1 MSKRNDL
8 YCLCVELRGHS
19 SWQDHWRRSRP
30 GVIVYL
36 FNWQNYQRPSPHA
49 QAWRH
54 CNTYQ
59 PQSRHSQGNEFFSP
73 SLSWPWR
80 KTCRNLEI
88 CAHAESALCGAWTY
102 IHIQDR
108 KCSTI
113 QYNELQLTEQS
124 AWRQKH
130 YQYGAYARFSI
141 DIVVRY
147 TELSW
152 NIFSDCFEW
161 WSFGVW

>member
-59 PQSRHSQGNEFFSP
+59 PQSRHSQGNEIIFIHPVTIMAMKKDVEIREFARMP
-73 SLSWPWR
+73 KVL
-80 KTCRNLEI
+80 CVGLEP
-88 CAHAESALCGAWTY
+88 TY
-102 IHIQDR
+102 IQDR

-113 QYNELQLTEQS
+113 QCNELPTDRTIS
-124 AWRQKH
+124 VTVWSITNMVRI
-130 YQYGAYARFSI
+130 YARFSV

-152 NIFSDCFEW
+152 NIFSDCF
-161 WSFGVW
+161 

>member
-1 MSKRNDL
+1 MW
-8 YCLCVELRGHS
+8 CLSGTACLHAELRGHS

-80 KTCRNLEI
+80 LVEI
-88 CAHAESALCGAWTY
+88 WKFARMPKVLCVVLGPTY
-102 IHIQDR
+102 ISKIGNVR
-108 KCSTI
+108 RS
-113 QYNELQLTEQS
+113 
-124 AWRQKH
+124 
-130 YQYGAYARFSI
+130 SI
-141 DIVVRY
+141 TNFNWQNNQRDVRSITNMIRMRDSLSMLLLDI
-147 TELSW
+147 L
-152 NIFSDCFEW
+152 N
-161 WSFGVW
+161 